1 MNMSNKLNL
10 FIALGLAFTLCTAQA
25 HDGQDHAEPSAKAQ
39 MKADVTAS
47 PRFAATSELFELVG
61 VLEGTQLSLYLDHA
75 ADNRPVDQ
83 AQLELEIDGAP
94 LSVTRVAEGQFRA
107 TLAAPLPEGQ
117 TPLNA
122 TVTVGSESDLF
133 AVSLENPDHD
143 HDHDTDDGPKQAAP
157 HTAGRLGAIA
167 LTAALLLGLGWVLGR
182 RTTHA
187 KGVA

>member
-143 HDHDTDDGPKQAAP
+143 HDTDDGPKQAAP
-157 HTAGRLGAIA
+157 HTAARLGAIA